1 MYNREYRF
9 PRPKWALPGRAWT
22 SLADKV
28 RPQALESATPFLE
41 GSSLTFMG
49 MCASVTTYIL
59 YAIVKDL
66 LKEWPT
72 ISDVRKQ
79 RLQERESRENISS
92 DDIEPHSEE
101 ARGDL
106 TETQENVTFSDSNA
120 GYTVDYSGTDDP
132 LRNAPLN
139 VDATLDNFF
148 SRPIK
153 IHEQEWGVGAPFAF
167 KINPWSLYFSN
178 SRVINR
184 ISNYKLMKADLHVK
198 IILNGNSFH
207 YGRCIVS
214 YNPLPNQDDLTVDRT
229 FFDADVVAASQ
240 RPHIWLNPTQSE
252 GGEMKLPFFY
262 YKNLIDIVSQDW
274 NDLGELVAHS
284 LQPLK
289 HANGATDTV
298 TVNVFAWAENV
309 SFSIPTQVEPGS
321 IAPQAMEIEP
331 HADEYSTK
339 PVSRIAGSIAK
350 MAGYLTD
357 MPVIGRFARATEMG
371 ASTIGAIATLF
382 GYSSP
387 VNTEVGVYTPRPK
400 SNMANTNVQ
409 ADVNKLSLDVKQELS
424 IDPST
429 VGLPSEDQMT
439 IQYIASRESYLNEFD
454 WTVGKTPETLLWQCV
469 VDPSLHRVLGSERH
483 FPAPAFAVMPF
494 KYWRGSMRFRFM
506 VVCSGYHKGR
516 LKIVYDPE
524 GGIGNAEY
532 NTAYT
537 TLVDISEEND
547 FTVDVGWGQATTWR
561 EHRALSGWQL
571 ESSSSAL
578 GYTASSVKYGNG
590 TLSVYV
596 VNELTVPNTTI
607 NNDIQVNVFV
617 KMLDDFEVS
626 VPTDSVIRQLRIT
639 NNSSQVESLEMV
651 EPVIRRDATVEATD
665 IEPHAADQIEPT
677 KDVTVDAMANKIP
690 VNDPSSLFHF
700 GEAVGSFRQIL
711 KRYSLLEFLEPGS
724 KSTIRKFLYRRP
736 LYPMWPGYVSSP
748 TAYGAPNS
756 TLSAGT
762 YNFVY
767 MSLMRYVS
775 SAYAAHRGG
784 VRYLIDLSPYVNN
797 TNQGAPGYGY
807 ISRTPDWQ
815 TPLSLAETI
824 PSSTSSTPYGDLMN
838 KWKATLDGCAI
849 NCSSVN
855 PLTSIELPYYS
866 AYRFKPSKNRDKTVS
881 ETDVFQ
887 DSYLMH
893 LVLKGS
899 SNANEWC
906 PVYTAAGEDYSCF
919 WYLGPPIFYNEPNYP
934 TV

>member
-1 MYNREYRF
+1 LYNREYRF
-9 PRPKWALPGRAWT
+9 PLLKWALPGRAWT
-22 SLADKV
+22 SSADKV
-28 RPQALESATPFLE
+28 RPQALDSATPFLE

-49 MCASVTTYIL
+49 MCASVTAYIF

-66 LKEWPT
+66 QKEWPT
-72 ISDVRKQ
+72 IMDMKKQ
-79 RLQERESRENISS
+79 RLQERESQENISS
-92 DDIEPHSEE
+92 DEIEPHSEE

-106 TETQENVTFSDSNA
+106 TKTQENVTFSDSNA
-120 GYTVDYSGTDDP
+120 GYTVDYSSTDDP

-167 KINPWSLYFSN
+167 KINPWSLYFTN

-214 YNPLPNQDDLTVDRT
+214 YNPLPNQDDLTIDRA

-274 NDLGELVAHS
+274 NDLGELAAHS

-289 HANGATDTV
+289 HANGAADTV

-321 IAPQAMEIEP
+321 VAPQAMEIEP

-409 ADVNKLSLDVKQELS
+409 ADVNKLTLDVKQELS

-439 IQYIASRESYLNEFD
+439 IQYVASRESYLNQFD

-469 VDPSLHRVLGSERH
+469 VDPSLHRVINSERH

-524 GGIGNAEY
+524 GGIGDAEY

-537 TLVDISEEND
+537 TLVDISEETD

-561 EHRALSGWQL
+561 EHRGLNGWRSQ
-571 ESSSSAL
+571 SDSSAL
-578 GYTASSVKYGNG
+578 GYTASTVKYGNG

-607 NNDIQVNVFV
+607 NNDIKINMFV

-626 VPTDSVIRQLRIT
+626 VPTDSVIRKLRVT
-639 NNSSQVESLEMV
+639 NDSLQVQ
-651 EPVIRRDATVEATD
+651 PAA

-677 KDVTVDAMANKIP
+677 KDVTVDVMANKIP

-700 GEAVGSFRQIL
+700 GEAVGSFRQVL
-711 KRYSLLEFLEPGS
+711 KRYNLLEFLDPGDQAGL
-724 KSTIRKFLYRRP
+724 KKYLYRRP

-748 TAYGAPNS
+748 TAWGAPNS

-767 MSLMRYVS
+767 MSLMRYIS

-784 VRYLIDLSPYVNN
+784 VRYLIDLSPHSKS
-797 TNQGAPGYGY
+797 QKGYGY
-807 ISRTPDWQ
+807 VARTANWEAPA
-815 TPLSLAETI
+815 TLIESL
-824 PSSTSSTPYGDLMN
+824 PSSSPSTSYGDVLN
-838 KWKATLDGCAI
+838 KWRATLDGCAI
-849 NCSSVN
+849 NCSTVN

-866 AYRFKPSKNRDKTVS
+866 PYRFKPSKNRDKAATQI
-881 ETDVFQ
+881 DLFQ

-893 LVLKGS
+893 LVLKPS
-899 SNANEWC
+899 SGADEWC
-906 PVYTAAGEDYSCF
+906 PVYTAAAEDYSCF
-919 WYLGPPIFYNEPNYP
+919 WYLGPPIFYDESSYP